1 MISSQNGS
9 KLRIF
14 LPAKN
19 KTSSSRSIHQR
30 FIITTLAFEV
40 SSMTR
45 GAIAKRFAR
54 RYGTTT
60 KNAYSQ
66 VLMELQK
73 SLIPSGIVEQEGT
86 IQPMRG
92 PLILQVNGIPCFRLT
107 TLGLLIAS
115 CIDEIS
121 IDDRIKLLQR
131 YLAAESISNFDELI
145 VREQLLA
152 HLREYPEFTLEL
164 VKHGASQFLEGRIDH
179 PFDIIPRH
187 KIDSRVSLTHSRK

>member
-1 MISSQNGS
+1 MISSQNVY

-14 LPAKN
+14 VPGKN
-19 KTSSSRSIHQR
+19 KTLSSRSIHQR
-30 FIITTLAFEV
+30 FIIMTLAFEV

-54 RYGTTT
+54 RFGTTT
-60 KNAYSQ
+60 KNAYPQ

-73 SLIPSGIVEQEGT
+73 CLIPSGIVEQEGS

-92 PLILQVNGIPCFRLT
+92 PLILQVHGIPCYRLT
-107 TLGLLIAS
+107 SLGLLIAS
-115 CIDEIS
+115 CIDDIS

-164 VKHGASQFLEGRIDH
+164 VKHGASQFLEGQIDH
-179 PFDIIPRH
+179 PFDIIPRR
-187 KIDSRVSLTHSRK
+187 KIDSRASLT

>member
-1 MISSQNGS
+1 MINSQNGS

-14 LPAKN
+14 LTPKD
-19 KTSSSRSIHQR
+19 KTLSSRSIHQR
-30 FIITTLAFEV
+30 FIIMILAFEV

-54 RYGTTT
+54 RFGTTT

-66 VLMELQK
+66 VLKDLQK
-73 SLIPSGIVEQEGT
+73 CLIPGGIVEQEGS
-86 IQPMRG
+86 IQPSRG
-92 PLILQVNGIPCFRLT
+92 PMILQVYGIPCYRLT
-107 TLGLLIAS
+107 SLGLLIAS

-121 IDDRIKLLQR
+121 IDDRIKLLRR
-131 YLAAESISNFDELI
+131 YLASESISNFDELI
-145 VREQLLA
+145 IREQLLA

-164 VKHGASQFLEGRIDH
+164 VKHGASRFLEGRIDH

-187 KIDSRVSLTHSRK
+187 KMDSRVSLR